1 MSQSKRVA
9 ILLEEQYQVLE
20 VWYPIL
26 RLREDGFEV
35 VVVGSGSKEIYPSKE
50 GYPVK
55 ADRTINDVKPKDF
68 DAVIIPGGWAPD
80 FMRRFPA
87 MVNFVKEMNRDGK
100 VVASICHGGWMLVS
114 ADIVR
119 GKKMTSFF
127 AIKDDLIAAG
137 ATYLD
142 QEVVVDGNLITS
154 RKPDDLS
161 AFVKEII
168 KSLNRK

>member
-1 MSQSKRVA
+1 MT
-9 ILLEEQYQVLE
+9 LELGGNIQLT
-20 VWYPIL
+20 
-26 RLREDGFEV
+26 GFRDLDPAALV
-35 VVVGSGSKEIYPSKE
+35 IVKKIVG
-50 GYPVK
+50 
-55 ADRTINDVKPKDF
+55 
-68 DAVIIPGGWAPD
+68 
-80 FMRRFPA
+80 
-87 MVNFVKEMNRDGK
+87 NFVKEMNRDGK

-168 KSLNRK
+168 KLLNRK